1 MIFIPTSVEIPFEK
15 KHHITREDADKI
27 VKLIGKIA
35 QKNQYDFPQ
44 MSADDL
50 FADPTGKLIW
60 FDNLASKKIFE
71 AKIKAS
77 LSNVWSYKKT
87 SRILEFIRDDR
98 ISLSALCANEDN
110 DYSEYSECILHLGQY
125 KMLCP
130 DKYGYPPIKKDKENI
145 FIFCTTNT
153 PNSEQHWNDYANK
166 STGARI
172 NIEFNFSGFENLLK
186 TGTLPPYAYF
196 SLVYGK
202 VYYDSGY
209 DFDFFKEVTERIQ
222 STFGKSL
229 TFQGSK
235 KMAMLYKRK
244 KYEWEN
250 ESRLAIDLSPSFMD
264 GNARDYFLKDLKDFF
279 ELDEEKHILFAK
291 NHNPLFSWKIKNV
304 CTGSNISEQDKEDLQ
319 KSCAEKGIPLTFC

>member
-1 MIFIPTSVEIPFEK
+1 
-15 KHHITREDADKI
+15 
-27 VKLIGKIA
+27 
-35 QKNQYDFPQ
+35 
-44 MSADDL
+44 MSINDL
-50 FADPTGKLIW
+50 FADRTGKLIW
-60 FDNLASKKIFE
+60 FDDLASKKIFE
-71 AKIKAS
+71 AKTKAS
-77 LSNVWSYKKT
+77 LSNVWSYKKA
-87 SRILEFIRDDR
+87 SRIIEFIRDDR

-130 DKYGYPPIKKDKENI
+130 DESGYPPIKKDKENI

-153 PNSEQHWNDYANK
+153 PDSERHWNDYAND

-172 NIEFNFSGFENLLK
+172 NIEFDFSGFEHLLE
-186 TGTLPPYAYF
+186 TGELPISVFF

-202 VYYDSGY
+202 VYYDGGY

-250 ESRLAIDLSPSFMD
+250 ESRLAIDLSPSFMSYK
-264 GNARDYFLKDLKDFF
+264 ARDFFLGKLKSFF
-279 ELDEEKHILFAK
+279 KLDENIHILFVK

-319 KSCAEKGIPLTFC
+319 RICAEKGIPLISR